1 MLTPTTN
8 PVPTAVRRP
17 WWETRWCIALA
28 LLLAA
33 VPLLWPAVPPLTA
46 VPAALARYRGM
57 LDEGAGPVGWC
68 LAHGRPC
75 GVDLLVAGLAPL
87 IGLVPALKAIVVAV
101 PVIAAAGMLWLSRE
115 AHGRV
120 QPVAYLAL
128 PFAYHPAF
136 LHGLVDIALAMA
148 LALNA
153 VALWMRLAR
162 WRRLRAGVFVVLS
175 AVVWA
180 VHPLGWASLGVMIFA
195 AELVRARA
203 VERDTVRRGW
213 AESGWRAA
221 VTCLPI
227 APPAL
232 MLLAWRPGGAD
243 VGGAWVAAL
252 ALKPGWVLGALRD
265 RWRLLDWGSIALVAL
280 MIHRSYQ
287 DRRFVHAPMLA
298 AAALGLLA
306 LLVAVPSGPAG
317 AAMAIAPCAIM
328 LALLSIRFNAR
339 VTQRRRGELAWAAL
353 AFVVVRTVA
362 GTASFA
368 AENGDWTRHLAALD
382 HIPHGARVA
391 AFVGQTCVQPWRIAR
406 TYSLPDMVRVR
417 RGASTHGAPDPT
429 GSADPP
435 TEHAEVVMDA
445 PCPDRPSVR
454 TLDQALADLPRARYD
469 LIWLI
474 TPGRIDPARLGD
486 VRLVWSDGRDVLF
499 ALPHARAPR

>member
-1 MLTPTTN
+1 MT

-17 WWETRWCIALA
+17 WWETRWCIAFA

-33 VPLLWPAVPPLTA
+33 VPLLWPAIPPLTD
-46 VPAALARYRGM
+46 VPAALAHYRGM
-57 LDEGAGPVGWC
+57 LNAGAGPGAWC

-75 GVDLLVAGLAPL
+75 EVDLIVASLAPL
-87 IGLVPALKAIVVAV
+87 IGLVPAVKAIIVTV

-136 LHGLVDIALAMA
+136 LHGLVGIALAMA

-175 AVVWA
+175 ALVWA

-203 VERDTVRRGW
+203 VECDTVRRGW

-221 VTCLPI
+221 VNCLPI

-232 MLLAWRPGGAD
+232 MLLAWRPDAGD

-265 RWRLLDWGSIALVAL
+265 RWRLLDWGSIVLVAL

-287 DRRFVHAPMLA
+287 DRRFVHAPMLV

-317 AAMAIAPCAIM
+317 AAMAVAPCVIV

-339 VTQRRRGELAWAAL
+339 VTQRRRAELAWAAL
-353 AFVVVRTVA
+353 AFLVVRTAA

-368 AENGDWTRHLAALD
+368 AENRDWTRHLAARD
-382 HIPHGARVA
+382 HIPRGARVA
-391 AFVGQTCVQPWRIAR
+391 AFVSQTCVQPWRIAR
-406 TYSLPDMVRVR
+406 TDFLPDMAAVW
-417 RGASTHGAPDPT
+417 GAAPAHDRS
-429 GSADPP
+429 GRIQ
-435 TEHAEVVMDA
+435 HAEIVMDA
-445 PCPDRPSVR
+445 PCPSRPESR